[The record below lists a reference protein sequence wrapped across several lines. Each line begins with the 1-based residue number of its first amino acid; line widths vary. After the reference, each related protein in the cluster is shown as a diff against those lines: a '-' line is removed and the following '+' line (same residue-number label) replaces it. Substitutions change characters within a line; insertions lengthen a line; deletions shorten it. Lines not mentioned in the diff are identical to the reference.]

1 MDEQLSDR
9 SGPKKYSRFP
19 NEMFKKKKK
28 KRLKTEHKFW
38 NKIESKMLF
47 SELQFL

>member
-19 NEMFKKKKK
+19 NEMFKKNQTKQKKK
-28 KRLKTEHKFW
+28 TTKG
-38 NKIESKMLF
+38 
-47 SELQFL
+47 